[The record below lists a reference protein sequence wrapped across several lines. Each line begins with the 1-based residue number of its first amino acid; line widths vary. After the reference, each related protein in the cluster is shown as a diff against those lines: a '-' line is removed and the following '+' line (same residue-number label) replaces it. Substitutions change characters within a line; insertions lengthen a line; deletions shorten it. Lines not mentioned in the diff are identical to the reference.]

1 MCPVQS
7 VTYVSGRSIPL
18 IVRLSFLIRYVA
30 STFHKSMIFDIRNA
44 LYLLRLTIGRAQ
56 TRRAWRLPF
65 NESSAH
71 PTPLFI
77 RVPQLTFAD

>member
-1 MCPVQS
+1 L
-7 VTYVSGRSIPL
+7 PL
-18 IVRLSFLIRYVA
+18 LIRYIA
-30 STFHKSMIFDIRNA
+30 STFYKSMTFDIRNA

-65 NESSAH
+65 NGSSAH

-77 RVPQLTFAD
+77 YEGSTADFC